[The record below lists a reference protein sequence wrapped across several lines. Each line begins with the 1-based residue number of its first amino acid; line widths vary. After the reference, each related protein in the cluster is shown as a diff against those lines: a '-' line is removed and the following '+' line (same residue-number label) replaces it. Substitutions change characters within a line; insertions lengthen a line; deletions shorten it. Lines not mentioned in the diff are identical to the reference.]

1 MEDSG
6 SSRDNYFMRNALNI
20 SLRGIGNTFPN
31 PSVGTIIVKDNKI
44 IGILFNRWM
53 ETSPD
58 SPYIIDEVDNDTSHE
73 NLHTLVKINSE
84 GVSNQWTGSH
94 TVFNEIDKKN
104 KEKNPYH
111 SIRYI

>member
-1 MEDSG
+1 MEDYNMKEYK
-6 SSRDNYFMRNALNI
+6 SRDEL
-20 SLRGIGNTFPN
+20 
-31 PSVGTIIVKDNKI
+31 VKDVKFIKSIFIHESDYRNKI
-44 IGILFNRWM
+44 ISILFNRWM

-58 SPYIIDEVDNDTSHE
+58 SPYIIDDVDNDTSHE

>member
-1 MEDSG
+1 MEDYNMKEYK
-6 SSRDNYFMRNALNI
+6 DRNELSNDVRFI
-20 SLRGIGNTFPN
+20 KSIFIHESEYR
-31 PSVGTIIVKDNKI
+31 NKI
-44 IGILFNRWM
+44 ISILFNRWM

-58 SPYIIDEVDNDTSHE
+58 SPYLIDKLKDDESHK
-73 NLHTLVKINSE
+73 NLHSLVKINSE
-84 GVSNQWTGSH
+84 GVSNQWMGSH

>member
-1 MEDSG
+1 MEDYNMKEYK
-6 SSRDNYFMRNALNI
+6 SRDEL
-20 SLRGIGNTFPN
+20 
-31 PSVGTIIVKDNKI
+31 VKDVKFIKSIFIHESDYRNKI
-44 IGILFNRWM
+44 ISILFNRWM

-58 SPYIIDEVDNDTSHE
+58 SPYIIDDVDNDTSHE

-104 KEKNPYH
+104 KVKNPYH

>member
-1 MEDSG
+1 MEDYNMKEYK
-6 SSRDNYFMRNALNI
+6 SRDEL
-20 SLRGIGNTFPN
+20 
-31 PSVGTIIVKDNKI
+31 VKDVKFIKSIFIHESDYRNKI
-44 IGILFNRWM
+44 ISILFNRWM

-58 SPYIIDEVDNDTSHE
+58 SPNIIDDVDNDTSHE

>member
-1 MEDSG
+1 MKEYK
-6 SSRDNYFMRNALNI
+6 SREEL
-20 SLRGIGNTFPN
+20 
-31 PSVGTIIVKDNKI
+31 VKDVKFIKSIFIHESDYRNKI
-44 IGILFNRWM
+44 ISILFNRWM

-58 SPYIIDEVDNDTSHE
+58 SPNIIDEVDNDTSHE

-94 TVFNEIDKKN
+94 TVFNEIDKEN